1 MDSMCIMLVDAQRVQ
16 RRRGAV
22 AAQIQHKSGKVRV
35 GLGEALGRHAQVLAR
50 TEESMEE
57 EDGALLSL
65 WRFLGN
71 FTARY
76 PLMV

>member
-1 MDSMCIMLVDAQRVQ
+1 MDSTVLLNSESVQ

-22 AAQIQHKSGKVRV
+22 AAQIKQEGGEVRK

-50 TEESMEE
+50 TEEAVEE
-57 EDGALLSL
+57 EDGAVLSL
-65 WRFLGN
+65 WWFLGN

>member
-1 MDSMCIMLVDAQRVQ
+1 MATK
-16 RRRGAV
+16 
-22 AAQIQHKSGKVRV
+22 IQHKGGKVRM

-50 TEESMEE
+50 TEEAVEE
-57 EDGALLSL
+57 EDGAVLSL
-65 WRFLGN
+65 WWFLGN